1 VQQSD
6 LFEQYARVLGTLAHQ
21 STLLLVVDDLQWADA
36 GSISLLFHL
45 GRGLAGSRILI
56 MGAYRPE
63 EVALGRSG
71 ERHPLEPVVNE
82 FKRSFGDIEVDLAQA
97 RGRQFVD
104 DFLDTDANRLG
115 TEFREM
121 LYRQTGGHALFTVEL
136 LRGMQERGDLV
147 RDGAERWVEGSVLD
161 WERLPARVEAVI
173 AERIGRLPAEWQ
185 ATLAVASVE
194 GEKFTA
200 EAVARV
206 QAADEEALVR
216 HLSGELSKRHRLVI
230 AQSLQR
236 RDGQR
241 LSRYRFRHYLFQKYL
256 YKSLDE
262 VERAHLHEAMG
273 KALETLYGES
283 AAEIAVQLARH
294 FQAAGLVPKAVDYL
308 IQAGNKAVRLS
319 ANEEAIAHFRQ
330 GLALLETLPDSGGEG
345 GQSTPEHRLER
356 AQQELALQMSM
367 GAPLVATQGYG
378 APEVERAFGRAR
390 ELCWQVGET
399 PQLGPAVWG
408 LKAFYHLRAQY
419 QTALELAEQCL
430 DIAQRTDDS
439 ALLVG
444 AHMSMGTTL
453 THLGKFAPARA
464 HYEQGIA
471 HYDPQQHRSLAFR
484 YGHDPKVGCLSYGA
498 AGALWHLGYP
508 DQALKWSHEALALA
522 QELDHPHTLAYA
534 LHFAALLHICR
545 REVQAAR
552 ERAEADIAL
561 CTEQG
566 FPLWLGA
573 TTIYRG
579 WAMVKQGQGGEWI
592 SQMRQGMTTFEA
604 TGGKV
609 ARPINLCLLA
619 DAYAKTGQPGEGL
632 KVLDEALDAVNDT
645 GEGWW
650 ETELHRLRGELLRAR
665 QVQAGGKAEVKVE
678 IEAEACFRQ
687 AIEVARRQEAKS
699 WELRAAM
706 SLSRLLQK
714 QGKQEEAWQL
724 LAEIYDW
731 FTEGFGTADLQEAKA
746 LLEKLS

>member
-1 VQQSD
+1 MKHQLQTDWLIRLEQLAERHGAVPGASKVLQSD
-6 LFEQYARVLGTLAHQ
+6 LFEQYARVLGILAHQ
-21 STLLLVVDDLQWADA
+21 GTLLLVVDDLQWADA

-56 MGAYRPE
+56 IGAYRPE
-63 EVALGRSG
+63 EVALGRS
-71 ERHPLEPVVNE
+71 EKRHPLEPVVNE

-104 DFLDTDANRLG
+104 DFLDTEANRLG

-147 RDGAERWVEGSVLD
+147 RDGAGSWVEGSVLD

-194 GEKFTA
+194 GEEFTA

-206 QAADEEALVR
+206 QAADEETLVR

-256 YKSLDE
+256 YQSLDE

-273 KALETLYGES
+273 KALETLYGEG

-330 GLALLETLPDSGGEG
+330 GLALLETVPE
-345 GQSTPEHRLER
+345 TPEH
-356 AQQELALQMSM
+356 AQQELTLQMSM

-378 APEVERAFGRAR
+378 APDVERAFGRAR
-390 ELCWQVGET
+390 ELCRQVGET

-419 QTALELAEQCL
+419 QTALELVEQCL
-430 DIAQRTDDS
+430 TIARRTADA

-471 HYDPQQHRSLAFR
+471 HYDPQQHHSLAFR
-484 YGHDPKVGCLSYGA
+484 YGHDPKVGCLAYGA
-498 AGALWHLGYP
+498 ARRQIVTGRG
-508 DQALKWSHEALALA
+508 
-522 QELDHPHTLAYA
+522 
-534 LHFAALLHICR
+534 
-545 REVQAAR
+545 REV
-552 ERAEADIAL
+552 D
-561 CTEQG
+561 
-566 FPLWLGA
+566 
-573 TTIYRG
+573 
-579 WAMVKQGQGGEWI
+579 
-592 SQMRQGMTTFEA
+592 
-604 TGGKV
+604 
-609 ARPINLCLLA
+609 
-619 DAYAKTGQPGEGL
+619 
-632 KVLDEALDAVNDT
+632 
-645 GEGWW
+645 
-650 ETELHRLRGELLRAR
+650 
-665 QVQAGGKAEVKVE
+665 QAGGV
-678 IEAEACFRQ
+678 IG
-687 AIEVARRQEAKS
+687 
-699 WELRAAM
+699 L
-706 SLSRLLQK
+706 
-714 QGKQEEAWQL
+714 
-724 LAEIYDW
+724 
-731 FTEGFGTADLQEAKA
+731 FTLKPHLDFHLF
-746 LLEKLS
+746 

>member
-1 VQQSD
+1 
-6 LFEQYARVLGTLAHQ
+6 
-21 STLLLVVDDLQWADA
+21 
-36 GSISLLFHL
+36 
-45 GRGLAGSRILI
+45 
-56 MGAYRPE
+56 
-63 EVALGRSG
+63 
-71 ERHPLEPVVNE
+71 
-82 FKRSFGDIEVDLAQA
+82 
-97 RGRQFVD
+97 VD
-104 DFLDTDANRLG
+104 DFLDTEANRLG
-115 TEFREM
+115 TGFRDK

-147 RDGAERWVEGSVLD
+147 RDEAGRWVEGSFLD

-173 AERIGRLPAEWQ
+173 AERIARLPAEWQ

-194 GEKFTA
+194 GEEFTA

-206 QAADEEALVR
+206 QAADEGALVR
-216 HLSGELSKRHRLVI
+216 HLSGELSKRHRLVM

-236 RDGQR
+236 RDGGC

-256 YKSLDE
+256 YQSLDE

-273 KALETLYGES
+273 KALETLYAER

-294 FQAAGLVPKAVDYL
+294 FEAAGLAPKAVGYL

-319 ANEEAIAHFRQ
+319 ANEEAIAHFRR
-330 GLALLETLPDSGGEG
+330 GLALLETLPD
-345 GQSTPEHRLER
+345 TPER

-378 APEVERAFGRAR
+378 APDVERTFGRAR
-390 ELCWQVGET
+390 ELCRQAGET

-408 LKAFYHLRAQY
+408 LKAFYHLRAEY
-419 QTALELAEQCL
+419 RTALELGEQCL
-430 DIAQRTDDS
+430 TIARRTDDS

-453 THLGKFAPARA
+453 THLGEFALARA
-464 HYEQGIA
+464 HYEGGIA
-471 HYDPQQHRSLAFR
+471 YYDPPQHRSLAFR
-484 YGHDPKVGCLSYGA
+484 YGHDPKVGCLAYAA

-508 DQALKWSHEALALA
+508 DQALQWSHEALALA
-522 QELDHPHTLAYA
+522 QELDHPHSLAYA

-545 REVQAAR
+545 REVGAAR

-561 CTEQG
+561 CTEKG

-579 WAMVKQGQGGEWI
+579 WAMVQQGQGGEWI
-592 SQMRQGMTTFEA
+592 SHMRQGMATFEA
-604 TGGKV
+604 TGAKV

-632 KVLDEALDAVNDT
+632 EVLDEALDAVNDT

-650 ETELHRLRGELLRAR
+650 EAELHRLRGELLRAQR
-665 QVQAGGKAEVKVE
+665 AGQVGAEGK
-678 IEAEACFRQ
+678 AEACFGQ

-699 WELRAAM
+699 WELRATT
-706 SLSRLLQK
+706 SLARLRK
-714 QGKQEEAWQL
+714 GQGRTDEARQV
-724 LAEIYDW
+724 LAHIYGW
-731 FTEGFGTADLQEAKA
+731 FTEGFDTPDLKEARA
-746 LLEKLS
+746 LLDALT